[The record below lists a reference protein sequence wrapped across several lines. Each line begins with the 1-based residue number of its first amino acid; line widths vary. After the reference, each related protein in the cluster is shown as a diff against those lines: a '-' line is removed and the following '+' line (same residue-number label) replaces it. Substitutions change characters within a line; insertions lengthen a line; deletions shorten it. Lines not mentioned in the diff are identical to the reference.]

1 MEYNYRN
8 ALRLGERCLKD
19 YLSQRKEPFLPVLE
33 EILDGRSTRTERL
46 GLQEIPLDLIAGTYS
61 RGRTEAFAANF
72 MPIMEEGTEFEA
84 KYRALLIAHEE
95 EGIRDPIQVFEYLH
109 YYYVVEGNKRVSVM
123 KFFGAVSISAN
134 VTRLIP
140 ARSEDPE
147 IRAYYEFLD
156 FYRLAPVN
164 YLILSKPGDYPKLRT
179 LLGFSADQPA
189 SLDELRDLRSS
200 FYHFQKAYRSLGGSQ
215 IEDLTEGDAY
225 LIYLNFYGYERAS
238 SVFEEDMRLDLKKI
252 WDEYRIFDEE
262 EAVEIVT
269 DASDEKQS
277 ILERFFGSDKVLK
290 AAFIFE
296 KTAETHNWTYAHD
309 LGRRHVE
316 NVFGDKVVTKVYEN
330 TDLEHAEEIIGK
342 AAEEGADVIF
352 AASSRYLDACL
363 KAAVAWPNTKILCC
377 ALNFAHRYVRTYFAR
392 TYEAKFVSGVIA
404 GAMAGSSDIGYVASC
419 PIQVN
424 ILNLNAFANG
434 VKMVNPRAKVHVV
447 WTEQIGADPK
457 VTFWDRGISIISGS
471 ELATPANPEDRDFGL
486 YRYNENHEVERL
498 AMALWNWGVIYQ
510 KIIESIKNGSWEDI
524 RKKSGHRAMNYFW
537 GFDSGAIELIINK
550 DVPDGVSRLARF
562 LVYSIRTG
570 AMEPFYGI
578 LTAQDQAITDDA
590 DESLL
595 MKDLMEM
602 GWLLDNIVGSIPS
615 PEEFKP
621 EAKLLLE
628 AQGVRAQKAGEEA
641 T

>member
-19 YLSQRKEPFLPVLE
+19 HLAQKKEPFLPVLE
-33 EILDGRSTRTERL
+33 EILEGVHTRSDQL
-46 GLQEIPLDLIAGTYS
+46 GLQEIPLDLIIGTYT

-72 MPIMEEGTEFEA
+72 MPIMEEGTEFEF
-84 KYRALLIAHEE
+84 KYRALITAHEE

-123 KFFGAVSISAN
+123 KLFGAASITAN

-140 ARSEDPE
+140 QRSSAPE

-156 FYRLAPVN
+156 FYRIAPVN
-164 YLILSKPGDYPKLRT
+164 FLILSKPGDYPKLQKH
-179 LLGFSADQPA
+179 LGISDGTKMT
-189 SLDELRDLRSS
+189 LDEFRDLRSS
-200 FYHFQKAYRSLGGSQ
+200 FYHFQSAYRSLGGSS
-215 IEDLTEGDAY
+215 ITKLTEGNAY
-225 LIYLNFYGYERAS
+225 LIYLDFYGYERARLALD
-238 SVFEEDMRLDLKKI
+238 EEIRLDLRKI
-252 WDEYRIFDEE
+252 WDEYRIFGEE

-269 DASDEKQS
+269 ATPEDRQS
-277 ILERFFGSDKVLK
+277 ILDRFFGSDKPLQV
-290 AAFIFE
+290 AFIFE
-296 KTAETHNWTYAHD
+296 KTAETHNWTYAHE
-309 LGRRHVE
+309 LGRQHVE
-316 NVFGDKVVTKVYEN
+316 DVFGGKVLTKVYDN
-330 TDLEHAEEIIGK
+330 TDLPHAEEVIEK
-342 AAEEGADVIF
+342 AVKEGADLIF

-363 KAAVAWPNTKILCC
+363 RAAVAWPNARILCC

-457 VTFWDRGISIISGS
+457 AVFWDRGISIISGS
-471 ELATPANPEDRDFGL
+471 ELATPANPDDRDFGL

-498 AMALWNWGVIYQ
+498 AMALWNWGAVYER
-510 KIIESIKNGSWEDI
+510 IIDSVKNGGWEDI

-550 DVPDGVSRLARF
+550 TIPEGVSRLARF
-562 LVYSIRTG
+562 LVSSIRTG

-578 LTAQDQAITDDA
+578 LNSQNGTISDDE
-590 DESLL
+590 DETLL

-602 GWLLDNIVGSIPS
+602 GWLLDNSVGSIPPS
-615 PEEFKP
+615 EEFKP
-621 EAKLLLE
+621 EARLLLE
-628 AQGVRAQKAGEEA
+628 AQGVHESGQERY
-641 T
+641 

>member
-8 ALRLGERCLKD
+8 ALRLGERCLKE
-19 YLSQRKEPFLPVLE
+19 YLSQKKEPFLPVLE
-33 EILDGRSTRTERL
+33 EILDGEKTRTERL
-46 GLQEIPLDLIAGTYS
+46 GLQEIPLDLVVGTYT

-95 EGIRDPIQVFEYLH
+95 EGIRDPITVFEYLH
-109 YYYVVEGNKRVSVM
+109 YYYVVEGNKRVSVL
-123 KFFGAVSISAN
+123 KYFGAVSVSAN

-140 ARSEDPE
+140 ARSEAPE

-156 FYRLAPVN
+156 FYRIAPVN
-164 YLILSKPGDYPKLRT
+164 FLILSNPGDYQKFMRIVGLSGDRNAT
-179 LLGFSADQPA
+179 V
-189 SLDELRDLRSS
+189 DELRDIRSS
-200 FYHFQKAYRSLGGSQ
+200 FYFFQKAYRSLGGAQ
-215 IEDLTEGDAY
+215 IERITEGDAW
-225 LIYLNFYGYERAS
+225 LIYLDFYGYERAK
-238 SVFEEDMRLDLKKI
+238 SVFEEDIRADLRKI
-252 WDEYRIFDEE
+252 WDEYRIFGEE

-269 DASDEKQS
+269 DAQEDRQS
-277 ILERFFGSDKVLK
+277 ILDRFFGSDKVLK

-316 NVFGDKVVTKVYEN
+316 NVFGDRVITKVYEN
-330 TDLEHAEEIIGK
+330 TDLEHAEEVIGK
-342 AAEEGADVIF
+342 AAEDGADVIF

-363 KAAVAWPNTKILCC
+363 KAAVAWPDTKILCC

-404 GAMAGSSDIGYVASC
+404 GAMAGGSDIGYVASC

-434 VKMVNPRAKVHVV
+434 VKMVNPRARVHVV
-447 WTEQIGADPK
+447 WTEEIGADPK
-457 VTFWDRGISIISGS
+457 AVFWDRGISIISGS

-510 KIIESIKNGSWEDI
+510 KIIESIKNGSWDGV
-524 RKKSGHRAMNYFW
+524 RKKSGYRAMNYFW
-537 GFDSGAIELIINK
+537 GFDTGAIELIINK
-550 DVPDGVSRLARF
+550 TVPDGVSRLARF
-562 LVYSIRTG
+562 LVNSIRTG
-570 AMEPFYGI
+570 AMEPFYGV
-578 LTAQDQAITDDA
+578 LTSQDQTIIEDA

-602 GWLLDNIVGSIPS
+602 GWLLDNIVGRIPS
-615 PEEFKP
+615 PEEFTP
-621 EAKLLLE
+621 EARLLLL
-628 AQGVRAQKAGEEA
+628 AQGVRTTEPGRN
-641 T
+641 